1 MIQNQHFFSQ
11 YDDREGSPSKSRKSR
26 YKTLINE
33 RADLDT
39 VIFCKLN
46 QHNTDHTRQYLDLQF
61 VHPNNLIQV
70 VNIICR

>member
-26 YKTLINE
+26 YKKLINE

-39 VIFCKLN
+39 VIFL
-46 QHNTDHTRQYLDLQF
+46 QTQPTTNTEHTRLYLDLHF
-61 VHPNNLIQV
+61 VRANNFIQV
-70 VNIICR
+70 VNII